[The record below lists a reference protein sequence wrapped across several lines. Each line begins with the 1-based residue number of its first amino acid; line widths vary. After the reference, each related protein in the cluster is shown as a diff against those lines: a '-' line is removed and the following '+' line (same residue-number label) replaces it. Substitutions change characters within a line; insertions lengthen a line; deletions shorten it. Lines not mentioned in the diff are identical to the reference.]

1 MNKIIDRLK
10 QEFHDEDYR
19 YAYDEEFS
27 NSRMATQVRAIREQR
42 GLTQK
47 QLAEFAGMKQSRISE
62 LENVNYNAWSIST
75 LRRIA
80 GALGVRLFFGFE
92 SWSELLP
99 KVEDFSRS
107 SLQKMSF
114 EDDTAFKPESR
125 MLPRQ
130 KIKRKTSKSNAN
142 PEQFNSNFLQL
153 IKGSSQ
159 SAPSFGVG
167 KGKSN
172 DYTIGIKQRN
182 EPFYE
187 TAFGYQNNSQN
198 IGRKIS

>member
-1 MNKIIDRLK
+1 MNKTIDRLK

-47 QLAEFAGMKQSRISE
+47 QLAEIAGMKQSRISG

-92 SWSELLP
+92 SWGELLP
-99 KVEDFSRS
+99 EVENFSRS
-107 SLQKMSF
+107 SLQKLSF
-114 EDDTAFKPESR
+114 EDDIAFKAQGR
-125 MLPRQ
+125 MSASQ
-130 KIKRKTSKSNAN
+130 KVKRKTSKSNPA
-142 PEQFNSNFLQL
+142 PEQSGYSFLRL
-153 IKGSSQ
+153 VKGSNEST
-159 SAPSFGVG
+159 SGFGIR
-167 KGKSN
+167 KEKSN
-172 DYTIGIKQRN
+172 DYTIGTEKRN
-182 EPFYE
+182 QSFYE

-198 IGRKIS
+198 IK